1 MRTAR
6 KSDRNNSYLS
16 IRSKL
21 MAAVAMLLVA
31 SFMVVSSSYAWFT
44 LSTAPEVKGIQTSVG
59 ANGNLEIALYTGDTI
74 SSGVGDTNE
83 YETWGN
89 LVDVS
94 NAKYGL
100 DAVSLLPA
108 RLNVNS
114 ESKLSISNPLQT
126 PVYGA
131 DGRVEKLDSST
142 MLGAYDA
149 SSTSFKTAADPND
162 PDYGVRAI
170 GNTTAMTQQQID
182 YRTAQ
187 VNLASALAAARTR
200 TSESLTIAGSDLATM
215 AATKA
220 TGSTNATYDLSKI
233 KPMLDK
239 LDAAVAQLDTA
250 FLNFVRA
257 NYAAGQGS
265 TEEETYN
272 TNKADYF
279 DDTKAAD
286 NLATWVTGINK
297 DNVKTAWNYRNYI
310 KASVDDAKTK
320 YDALGEKV
328 TAAEWTDVTT
338 VLGKLV
344 DLESVKI
351 NDMDVDTITEST
363 TDENGETIYPNMNQL
378 VNDVAGGKG
387 ITVQITE
394 ATADAN
400 YGSGVYCDM
409 AKLCGN
415 FTASIQ
421 VEKISYKGLSVGP
434 VNAKMVTKLNPAPA
448 VNLITELPEAP
459 SGSASST
466 GIIINDLYGYVIDLA
481 FRTNAVDSSL
491 LLQTSKIDRIYSSGG
506 SALTQG
512 EGSTMSFSSLDTANF
527 PLTKVKDLMAAIR
540 IVFYDTIGGKIF
552 AVAGL
557 NTYEATDDTTKV
569 TAPIQVYDETTYDL
583 SADGGF
589 KVVEGKTLAF
599 EQKDSESA
607 ALTELEQNITQNV
620 SVLVYLDGDHV
631 QNSDVANA
639 AKSMYGTMNLQFSSS
654 AKLVPMNYAP
664 LQDAMSGGSSSD
676 SDDTTLTVNDMP
688 ATATAGTEL
697 ALPATDSANNALTW
711 TIVNAGDTGATITDN
726 KLTATAAG
734 TVTVKGTAADG
745 KTTAVQTITVSAA
758 G

>member
-59 ANGNLEIALYTGDTI
+59 ANGNLEIALYTGGTI
-74 SSGVGDTNE
+74 SSGVNDTND

-108 RLNVNS
+108 RLNVTS
-114 ESKLSISNPLQT
+114 EGKLSISNPLQT

-149 SSTSFKTAADPND
+149 GSTSFKTAADPND

-233 KPMLDK
+233 EPMLDK

-279 DDTKAAD
+279 DDTKVAA
-286 NLATWVTGINK
+286 NLATWVAGINN
-297 DNVKTAWNYRNYI
+297 DDVETAWDYRNYI
-310 KASVDDAKTK
+310 KASVDYAKTK
-320 YDALGEKV
+320 YNDLGEKV

-344 DLESVKI
+344 NLETVKI
-351 NDMDVDTITEST
+351 NDMDVDKITEPGE
-363 TDENGETIYPNMNQL
+363 DENGDTIYPNMNQL

-387 ITVQITE
+387 ITVEITE
-394 ATADAN
+394 AATVDTT

-459 SGSASST
+459 SGSASTT

-481 FRTNAVDSSL
+481 FRTNAKDSNL
-491 LLQTSKIDRIYSSGG
+491 LLQTSGIDRIYSSGG
-506 SALTQG
+506 SALTEG
-512 EGSTMSFSSLDTANF
+512 EGSTMSFSSLDTAIF

-540 IVFYDTIGGKIF
+540 IVFYDTNGGDIF

-557 NTYEATDDTTKV
+557 NTGEATDDTTKV
-569 TAPIQVYDETTYDL
+569 TAPIQVYDETTYNL
-583 SADGGF
+583 SADAGF
-589 KVVEGKTLAF
+589 TVVEGKTLAF

-607 ALTELEQNITQNV
+607 KLTQLDQNMTENV

-664 LQDAMSGGSSSD
+664 LQDAMSGGSSSN
-676 SDDTTLTVNDMP
+676 TP
-688 ATATAGTEL
+688 AE
-697 ALPATDSANNALTW
+697 
-711 TIVNAGDTGATITDN
+711 
-726 KLTATAAG
+726 
-734 TVTVKGTAADG
+734 
-745 KTTAVQTITVSAA
+745 TTAETTAESTAETQNPANP
-758 G
+758 